1 VDIQY
6 VNRNNLTYQHMKHL
20 KSAFLLLLL
29 TISSNCIIIAQK
41 TNISKLSIQQIMKG
55 NEFIGRQPSD
65 IKWDISGKLFYFYWN
80 PENAFSD
87 SLYAYNIKTGKI
99 TKVNFETRYNLP
111 DRIIYNNSHTKIIY
125 LSHGDIF
132 YQNIKTGKKIQI
144 SKTLAY
150 ENNPH
155 FLQNEKKIVYKLDKN
170 LFTWDIE
177 TGAIEQITNFKTLSK
192 PNDNETYTPQNKWLH
207 DQQLEL
213 FEVLAKRK
221 AKKKAGKAEQEKE
234 KSMHPLPIYLS
245 GKSLMWANLSPDG
258 RFVLYLLMSRNS
270 NKQTIVPHY
279 VSESGY
285 TEDQNTRPKVGRN
298 LPEYEFYIY
307 DIKNRKINKINLRQL
322 EGYDYIPEYT
332 KEYPDKKYTNPNRIE
347 YFAPPV
353 WSSDGQNAI
362 INITSND
369 HKDRWIALI
378 DFEKL
383 EIKTLNHQHDTAWIG
398 GPGIGWFSRPEMGWM
413 PDNKSIWFKSEKSG
427 YAHLYTLNIENGK
440 EKQLTK
446 GKFEVYEPKISLDK
460 KYWYFTANINHPGD
474 RQFYRMPLKGGK
486 PEQLTNMTGNNQVS
500 LSPDEKYLAIR
511 YSYANKPWEIYLMKN
526 PAFTGKE
533 EKPVQ
538 ITHSTS
544 KEFESY
550 KWREPQIIKFKA
562 SDGAKV
568 YARLYLPDEK
578 VKNNA
583 AVIFVHGAGYLQNA
597 HKWWSGYYREY
608 MFHNLL
614 ADNGYTVLD
623 IDYRASSGYGHDWRT
638 AIYRHM
644 GEKDLSDQVDGARF
658 LINQYGI
665 DAKKVGIYGGSYGGF
680 ITLMAMFKAP
690 DIFTAGAAIR
700 SVTDWAHYNH
710 GYTSPILNT
719 PVTDSLAYV
728 RSSPIYFANG
738 LKGHLLILHG
748 MVDDNVHFQDV
759 VRLNQKLIE
768 LGKQNWEMAVYPV
781 ERHGFIE
788 PSSWTD
794 EYTRIFKHFQKYLL
808 GKE

>member
-1 VDIQY
+1 
-6 VNRNNLTYQHMKHL
+6 MKHL

>member
-1 VDIQY
+1 
-6 VNRNNLTYQHMKHL
+6 MKHL
-20 KSAFLLLLL
+20 KSAFLLLFSIIL
-29 TISSNCIIIAQK
+29 SSCIIMAQK

-55 NEFIGRQPSD
+55 NEFIGHQPSD
-65 IKWDISGKLFYFYWN
+65 INWDVSGKQFYFYWN

-87 SLYAYNIKTGKI
+87 SLYAYNIEKGTI
-99 TKVNFETRYNLP
+99 TKVNFETQYNLP
-111 DRIIYNNSHTKIIY
+111 DQIIYNSDHTQIIY
-125 LSHGDIF
+125 SSHGDIF

-144 SKTLAY
+144 SNTLAY
-150 ENNPH
+150 ENNLS
-155 FLQNEKKIVYKLDKN
+155 FLQNKKKIGYKLDNN

-177 TGAIEQITNFKTLSK
+177 TGAIEQITNFQTSSK
-192 PNDNETYTPQNKWLH
+192 PNDDETNTAQNKWLH
-207 DQQLEL
+207 EQQLEL
-213 FEVLAKRK
+213 FEVLSKRK
-221 AKKKAGKAEQEKE
+221 AKQEAGKATQEKE
-234 KSMHPLPIYLS
+234 KSMRPLPVYLS

-258 RFVLYLLMSRNS
+258 RFVSYLTMSRNF

-279 VSESGY
+279 VTESGY
-285 TEDQNTRPKVGRN
+285 TEDQNTRPKVGQN

-307 DIKNRKINKINLRQL
+307 DIKIRKIKKIDLKKL
-322 EGYDYIPEYT
+322 TGYNYTPEYT
-332 KEYPDKKYTNPNRIE
+332 KDYPDKIYTNTNRIE
-347 YFAPPV
+347 YFGQPI
-353 WSSDGQNAI
+353 WSSNGKNAI

-378 DFEKL
+378 DFENFK
-383 EIKTLNHQHDTAWIG
+383 IKTLNHQHDTAWIG
-398 GPGIGWFSRPEMGWM
+398 GPGIGWFSRPEIGWM
-413 PDNKSIWFKSEKSG
+413 PDNKRIWFKSEKSG
-427 YAHLYTLNIENGK
+427 FAHLYTLNIENGK

-446 GKFEVYEPKISLDK
+446 GKFEVYNPKISLDK

-474 RQFYRMPLKGGK
+474 RQFYRMTLNGGK
-486 PEQLTNMTGNNQVS
+486 PEQLTYMTGNNEVS
-500 LSPDEKYLAIR
+500 LSPDENYLAIR
-511 YSYANKPWEIYLMKN
+511 YSYSNKPWEIYLMKN

-533 EKPVQ
+533 EKAVQ
-538 ITHSTS
+538 ITHATS

-550 KWREPQIIKFKA
+550 KWREPQIITFKA

-614 ADNGYTVLD
+614 VDNGYTVLD

-644 GEKDLSDQVDGARF
+644 GGKDLSDQVDGAQY
-658 LINQYGI
+658 LIKKYGI

-690 DIFTAGAAIR
+690 DVFTAGAAIR

-759 VRLNQKLIE
+759 VRLSQKLIE
-768 LGKQNWEMAVYPV
+768 LGKKDWEMAVYPV
-781 ERHGFIE
+781 ERHGFVE

-794 EYTRIFKHFQKYLL
+794 EYTRIFNLFQKYLVD
-808 GKE
+808 KN